1 MSGRQ
6 GMGNSKKVTS
16 MELVELGNGTLILGL
31 RFNVQ
36 EPSMQFGLCPAA

>member
-6 GMGNSKKVTS
+6 GLGNSKKATS
-16 MELVELGNGTLILGL
+16 MELVKLRNGTLILGL

-36 EPSMQFGLCPAA
+36 EPSIQFDLCPAA